1 MTFDWQALE
10 DRLVEQSTAV
20 LQQFAAEH
28 PDVLCSFF
36 AYDTNPAYGEF
47 LLSFDSQDNM
57 RRSAQK
63 DEQRQIAQREM
74 MLKLEGSWRGAKF
87 NLRSVSDSSP
97 DVSEFAY
104 HIYAEL
110 VWKEL
115 EELSLSE
122 DYPQKNHAWEDTYIH
137 GNVRIVLWKVI
148 ERLMTSE
155 AFAPLRLASPFRV
168 GYQFHDDGHF
178 IVLRLLNWPVL

>member
-20 LQQFAAEH
+20 LRQFAAEH

-47 LLSFDSQDNM
+47 LLSFDSQENM

-97 DVSEFAY
+97 DLGEVAY
-104 HIYAEL
+104 PLYAEL
-110 VWKEL
+110 IFKEL
-115 EELSLSE
+115 EAFCMSE
-122 DYPQKNHAWEDTYIH
+122 DYPQKNHEVEDNYIH
-137 GNVRIVLWKVI
+137 GNVGIMLWKVV
-148 ERLMTSE
+148 ERLITSE
-155 AFAPLRLASPFRV
+155 VFAPLRLASPFRV

-178 IVLRLLNWPVL
+178 IVLRLLNWPAL